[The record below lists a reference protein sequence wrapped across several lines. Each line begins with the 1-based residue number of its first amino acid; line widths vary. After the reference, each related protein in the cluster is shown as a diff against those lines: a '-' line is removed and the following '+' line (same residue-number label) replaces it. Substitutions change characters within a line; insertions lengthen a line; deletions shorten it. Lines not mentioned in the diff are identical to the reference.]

1 MEDKIRTLAVDFDG
15 TLVENKYPQIGEPLR
30 FGFNTLIKMQR
41 NGWKI
46 ILLTMREGQLLEE
59 AIKFSAKQGLIFD
72 AVNENPFWKSK
83 QVIKET
89 KDGQQII
96 TETSSK
102 IYADIYIDD
111 HGLGIPKDSQGVN
124 WFKCK
129 ILLEEYK

>member
-41 NGWKI
+41 DGWKI
-46 ILLTMREGQLLEE
+46 ILLTMREGLLLEE

-72 AVNENPFWKSK
+72 AVNENPFWKH
-83 QVIKET
+83 
-89 KDGQQII
+89 KD
-96 TETSSK
+96 EEPKRK
-102 IYADIYIDD
+102 IHADIYIDD

-129 ILLEEYK
+129 ILLEDYK

>member
-1 MEDKIRTLAVDFDG
+1 MNLVMEDKIRTIAVDFDG
-15 TLVENKYPQIGEPLR
+15 TLVENKYPKIGEPLR
-30 FGFNTLIKMQR
+30 FGFNTIIKMQR
-41 NGWKI
+41 DGWKI

-72 AVNENPFWKSK
+72 AVNENPFFEHEDEE
-83 QVIKET
+83 QNR
-89 KDGQQII
+89 
-96 TETSSK
+96 K

-111 HGLGIPKDSQGVN
+111 HGLGIPKDSKGVN

>member
-1 MEDKIRTLAVDFDG
+1 MNDIRTVAVDFDG

-41 NGWKI
+41 DGWKI

-72 AVNENPFWKSK
+72 AVNENPFWKD
-83 QVIKET
+83 
-89 KDGQQII
+89 KD
-96 TETSSK
+96 EEPKRK
-102 IYADIYIDD
+102 IHADIYIDD